1 MSVANYTE
9 MCLFTTSFVTADGE
23 ACSPG
28 EAGVK
33 GGKKARFVEVRYA
46 LEHVFNKPEEGLRE
60 VGGVLRVE
68 LEPDTSLLE
77 ECRVNMHYSP
87 VVGWD
92 MGGEMGG
99 WFSERLGCEFVLFLN
114 CLWVLGV
121 ALLGVCSCW
130 VGLLTGAADEAKLL
144 WVGGRRRKV
153 LGNMPPNIAGGQK
166 ERGTRG
172 EGLENVADEEK
183 ENAGGNG
190 WLDWGKAAVSNVLGG
205 NKEYEGINEGI
216 GFSDVAPYLVISTKS
231 WEDASRRLPDGEEM
245 DITKF
250 RPNIVIEG
258 AGEEYEEDYWAE
270 LEIGNR
276 QEGRVA
282 KFVLTNN
289 CARCNSLNVDF
300 KTGKVGEGESGK
312 ILKKLNSNRR
322 VDQGAK
328 WSPVFG
334 RYGFLARVDGGSGV
348 EIKVG
353 DEVRVLSRNDK
364 HTRFGKWVAVMCV
377 PRLTYHRM
385 ATTQYGQVKST
396 LRSTA

>member
-1 MSVANYTE
+1 
-9 MCLFTTSFVTADGE
+9 
-23 ACSPG
+23 
-28 EAGVK
+28 
-33 GGKKARFVEVRYA
+33 
-46 LEHVFNKPEEGLRE
+46 
-60 VGGVLRVE
+60 
-68 LEPDTSLLE
+68 
-77 ECRVNMHYSP
+77 
-87 VVGWD
+87 
-92 MGGEMGG
+92 
-99 WFSERLGCEFVLFLN
+99 
-114 CLWVLGV
+114 
-121 ALLGVCSCW
+121 
-130 VGLLTGAADEAKLL
+130 
-144 WVGGRRRKV
+144 
-153 LGNMPPNIAGGQK
+153 MPPNIAGGQK

-172 EGLENVADEEK
+172 EGLENVADDEK
-183 ENAGGNG
+183 ENSSGKG
-190 WLDWGKAAVSNVLGG
+190 WLDWGKEAMGSVLGG
-205 NKEYEGINEGI
+205 NKEYEGINEGL

-231 WEDASRRLPDGEEM
+231 WEEASRRLPEGEEM

-258 AGEEYEEDYWAE
+258 AEEEYEEDYWAE

-312 ILKKLNSNRR
+312 MLKKLNSNRR

-364 HTRFGKWVAVMCV
+364 HTRFGEWLAVVCE
-377 PRLTYHRM
+377 PGLTEHRM
-385 ATTQYGQVKST
+385 ATTQHEQLMSALKST
-396 LRSTA
+396 SWILRFDANKCTCRPGVVGFASSTELPVRNHIRTFLLPPCPSPSRCRLTVSVAISSTAPSVLAIAVTSFIIALTPVLVPASSVGSQNLLHNLALSNSTLAQ